1 MSYGH
6 CIVLPNQN
14 RDTVQI
20 ISVQEKATLKEYKA
34 WELHDTTRFQM
45 GTMGL
50 HVQQHYWPC
59 YDASN
64 VHDMRSQ
71 LCTQL
76 KLKSTELLIRA
87 SLLKKHA
94 WTYLL
99 CHLSFN
105 WILQFKNKFV
115 WVNTVIQ
122 EQSSMHNSNGILN
135 ENSCSSGL
143 STCSTWTEYSK
154 TQAYST

>member
-20 ISVQEKATLKEYKA
+20 ISVQDKAEVKEYTKRGK
-34 WELHDTTRFQM
+34 LHGTTRFQM
-45 GTMGL
+45 GTTGL

-71 LCTQL
+71 LYTQL
-76 KLKSTELLIRA
+76 KLKSTELFIRA
-87 SLLKKHA
+87 SLLKKH
-94 WTYLL
+94 
-99 CHLSFN
+99 
-105 WILQFKNKFV
+105 V
-115 WVNTVIQ
+115 
-122 EQSSMHNSNGILN
+122 
-135 ENSCSSGL
+135 
-143 STCSTWTEYSK
+143 
-154 TQAYST
+154 

>member
-1 MSYGH
+1 MVTPLSCQIKIETRFKSYQFKTKQQWKNTKRG
-6 CIVLPNQN
+6 
-14 RDTVQI
+14 
-20 ISVQEKATLKEYKA
+20 K
-34 WELHDTTRFQM
+34 LHSTTRFQM
-45 GTMGL
+45 GTTGL

-71 LCTQL
+71 LYTQL

-87 SLLKKHA
+87 NLLKKHA

-99 CHLSFN
+99 CHWSFD

-115 WVNTVIQ
+115 WVNTMIQ
-122 EQSSMHNSNGILN
+122 EQSSMHDNNEILN

-143 STCSTWTEYSK
+143 STCSTWIEYNK
-154 TQAYST
+154 MQAYST